1 MSSDLLSR
9 WRGRHSGDRGSS
21 RYQGHNNSRGGE
33 TDPLP
38 PPPDAPPPPNLA
50 QGVPAVLID
59 DLLSPPQRAAR
70 PARLVIILRGPPGSG
85 KTFVAKLIKDK
96 EVEMGGSAPRI
107 LSLDDYFMV
116 EVEKED
122 KDPET
127 GRKITTKVME
137 YEYEAAMEKHYQSSL
152 LKAFKKTVNDGY
164 FPFIIVDCINDQVK
178 QFEEMWSYAKQKGFQ
193 VYICETDMELA
204 ACFKRNIHNRSEEDI
219 SKIIKNWEDT
229 PKHYLKT
236 DVRSLLQAEAITEVT
251 SSCVLCLATASLTAA
266 GQFLTAALS
275 LQVEMEDTTIEE
287 EMVEEVVAEGE
298 EGEEKV
304 DEPGPEIDEVR
315 QQAALCGIRG
325 TVCKTCGV
333 LVSQEL
339 SKNPFTSK
347 WEWEES
353 AGDKLKRL
361 DGLAKKCKGDAK
373 PQTLEDWLQ
382 LTDCYDKRQST
393 PGKKRVRWADLEER
407 REQEKMRA
415 IGFVVGQTDWTR
427 MTDPTFGQ
435 GALTQTKYI

>member
-1 MSSDLLSR
+1 
-9 WRGRHSGDRGSS
+9 
-21 RYQGHNNSRGGE
+21 
-33 TDPLP
+33 
-38 PPPDAPPPPNLA
+38 
-50 QGVPAVLID
+50 
-59 DLLSPPQRAAR
+59 
-70 PARLVIILRGPPGSG
+70 
-85 KTFVAKLIKDK
+85 
-96 EVEMGGSAPRI
+96 MGGSAPRI

-116 EVEKED
+116 EVEKEG

-127 GRKITTKVME
+127 GRKVTTKVME

-236 DVRSLLQAEAITEVT
+236 DVRSLLQAEAITEV
-251 SSCVLCLATASLTAA
+251 
-266 GQFLTAALS
+266 
-275 LQVEMEDTTIEE
+275 EMEDTTIEE

-304 DEPGPEIDEVR
+304 DEPGPEIDE
-315 QQAALCGIRG
+315 
-325 TVCKTCGV
+325 
-333 LVSQEL
+333 EL